1 VAGPARRGNG
11 GDPPVLT
18 MRRQTVLVRNAEV
31 GGRRRADVRVGPERI
46 EDVGP
51 GLTRQPGEEVVDAGG
66 GAVIPGLHDHHLH
79 LRAAVAARRSVDVSR
94 VSDPAGFDQLIATG
108 AAAAGVTTGRWARA
122 IGWDEHQAGLVDRQR
137 LDVLTGQVPT
147 RVQHRSGAMWVLNS
161 AALHAIGAE
170 RCDLDGIERDPDG
183 GATGRL
189 LRMDGWLA
197 GRLASIGA
205 GRGQPPLADG
215 LAEFAA
221 SCSKLGITGFT
232 DATPGR
238 DLADAEELAAL
249 SEAGV
254 FPQRLVLMTP
264 AGVRIGCAGRV
275 AIGPVKLLLDDDTLP
290 TAQSLA
296 GEIGRAH
303 ADGRGAAVHCV
314 TAEQLVVA
322 VAAFEQAGP
331 PPTGTADRIEH
342 AGVVPPGYAER
353 LACLGLAVVTQPGF
367 VSQRGDQFALHVP
380 PPERAW
386 LYPCASLLQAGV
398 PVAAS
403 SDAPFGPANP
413 WLAIATA
420 VSRRTSSGTVLGEDE
435 RMSAAQALRLY
446 LTVAGDV
453 RRVRTITPG
462 EPGEV
467 CVLRAPLRA
476 VLSDPLSAE
485 VAATVIGGEL
495 TGQYA
500 GH

>member
-1 VAGPARRGNG
+1 MAGPAWRAYG
-11 GDPPVLT
+11 GGPPVLKA
-18 MRRQTVLVRNAEV
+18 RRPTVLVRNAEI
-31 GGRRRADVRVGPERI
+31 GGRRADVRAGPERI
-46 EDVGP
+46 EEVGP
-51 GLTRQPGEEVVDAGG
+51 RLARQPGEEVVDAAG

-79 LRAAVAARRSVDVSR
+79 LRAAVAARESVDASQVRDSA
-94 VSDPAGFDQLIATG
+94 SFDRLI
-108 AAAAGVTTGRWARA
+108 AAAATADGATAGRWVRA
-122 IGWDEHQAGLVDRQR
+122 IGWDEHSAGLLDRRR
-137 LDVLTGQVPT
+137 LDSLTGRVPT
-147 RVQHRSGAMWVLNS
+147 RVQHRSGAIWLLNS
-161 AALHAIGAE
+161 AALRAIGAE
-170 RCDLDGIERDPDG
+170 RCELDGIERDAAG
-183 GATGRL
+183 AATGRL
-189 LRMDGWLA
+189 VRMDAWLA
-197 GRLASIGA
+197 ARLASIGA
-205 GRGQPPLADG
+205 GQDQRTAASG

-221 SCSKLGITGFT
+221 SSSALGITGFT

-249 SEAGV
+249 SEAEV
-254 FPQRLVLMTP
+254 FPQRLVLMIP
-264 AGVRIGCAGRV
+264 AGLRIGCAGRV

-331 PPTGTADRIEH
+331 PPADTADRIEH

-367 VSQRGDQFALHVP
+367 ISQRGDQYALHVQ

-403 SDAPFGPANP
+403 SDAPFGPADP

-435 RMSAAQALRLY
+435 RVSAGQALRLY
-446 LTVAGDV
+446 LAAAGDV
-453 RRVRTITPG
+453 RRVRTIAPG
-462 EPGEV
+462 EPGEL

-476 VLSDPLSAE
+476 VLADPLSAE
-485 VAATVIGGEL
+485 VAATIIGGRL

-500 GH
+500 SH